1 MVCYDVKHVIQKSA
15 VLDKFLIAKYGRII
29 KGQKD
34 RERVFCGFELS
45 ATNEILGFGCFEEA
59 QMWCDLKGLKL
70 ETSHYDVIKPYD
82 SSTAKERKYSW
93 QSDYVPVSY
102 DQVAVDAK
110 PVIEELTTL
119 CEKED
124 IELEPNPIEEELVE
138 LEANPIEEPIAL
150 TDTPSLEDAEF
161 AEFLAMAEKL

>member
-29 KGQKD
+29 KGQKN

-110 PVIEELTTL
+110 PEAAVEPVIEELTTL

-124 IELEPNPIEEELVE
+124 IELEPNPIEEDLVE
-138 LEANPIEEPIAL
+138 LEANL